1 MVRATAKGHNGLTQ
15 ERRNNMKA
23 PDKIYL
29 QVCGECPE
37 EDCKNCKFE
46 DLEDNVTWCKDRIYK
61 KDIEYIRKDALLE
74 WAKENEKR
82 LGDLLTLNNQSLAIG
97 GKLYAY
103 QELIE
108 KIESL

>member
-1 MVRATAKGHNGLTQ
+1 
-15 ERRNNMKA
+15 MKA

-61 KDIEYIRKDALLE
+61 KDIEYICKDALIEWLE
-74 WAKENEKR
+74 SKVYEHNDEDRFDDGFNAA
-82 LGDLLTLNNQSLAIG
+82 LGRVIDKLNSM
-97 GKLYAY
+97 
-103 QELIE
+103 
-108 KIESL
+108 